1 MAADS
6 ENGKGRGVL
15 QDVNVGWS
23 RLLKGRDGA
32 MLGLI
37 SAGIG
42 LHAFNQFAIVAALP
56 PAAAEIGGAAYF
68 SWAYSLYFMGS
79 IAGGT
84 GAAALR
90 DRFGARASLVFS
102 TLLFAAGG
110 LLALAAPAF
119 SWIMA
124 GRLLQ
129 GVADG
134 LIVAICYSLIPANF
148 PSALI
153 ARVFAVEAIVWA
165 VAAIAGPLAGG
176 YLTEAFSWRASFLAV
191 APFVLLLPVLALAAR
206 PRVTEAAPVP
216 LSSATIAL
224 CLAASFVLSLSSV
237 ATGGAMQAAAIVAG
251 AALFL
256 AVLKLDGKIGPKLFP
271 AGAFR
276 LGSVLGHG
284 FWVLF
289 LMSASHS
296 VGSVYLA
303 LMIGAVFDFR
313 PAVVG
318 YVVVIMALTWSAVAV
333 LASRVV
339 APAPRHM
346 WMRSGA
352 LFQLAG
358 FLALGTAFATSSVTL
373 LVLGQVAVGTGFG
386 TAWASVNQAAM
397 EAAGRAERD
406 LTSAL
411 LPTISTAGYAIG
423 AGISGMI
430 ATATGQVA
438 ALENGGAGGPAFW
451 LYGTAAA
458 GAAVTFLL
466 GFGVRLK
473 EA

>member
-1 MAADS
+1 M
-6 ENGKGRGVL
+6 L
-15 QDVNVGWS
+15 QEMDAGWS
-23 RLLKGRDGA
+23 RLLSGRDGA
-32 MLGLI
+32 MLALI

-56 PAAAEIGGAAYF
+56 PAAEQIGGTQYF
-68 SWAYSLYFMGS
+68 SWAYTLYFLGS

-90 DRFGARASLVFS
+90 DRFGTRAGLVVSTLVFA
-102 TLLFAAGG
+102 FGG
-110 LLALAAPAF
+110 LMAFAAPAF

-129 GVADG
+129 GIADG
-134 LIVAICYSLIPANF
+134 LIVAVCYSLIPANF
-148 PSALI
+148 SSALV

-176 YLTEAFSWRASFLAV
+176 LLTEAYSWRAAFLAV
-191 APFVLLLPVLALAAR
+191 APFVLLLPVFAFAAR

-216 LSSATIAL
+216 LSFATITL

-237 ATGGAMQAAAIVAG
+237 ATGGVMQAVAIAAG
-251 AALFL
+251 AGLFVPALR
-256 AVLKLDGKIGPKLFP
+256 LDGRIGPRLFP

-303 LMIGAVFDFR
+303 VMIGAVFDFR
-313 PAVVG
+313 PSVVG
-318 YVVVIMALTWSAVAV
+318 YLVVLMALTWSVVAV
-333 LASRVV
+333 IASRV
-339 APAPRHM
+339 AAREARHG
-346 WMRSGA
+346 WMRSGP
-352 LFQLAG
+352 LFQLFG
-358 FLALGTAFATSSVTL
+358 FLSLGASFATGHVLL
-373 LVLGQVAVGTGFG
+373 LVLGQVAIGVGFG
-386 TAWASVNQAAM
+386 TAWANVNQAAM
-397 EAAGRAERD
+397 EAADRVERD
-406 LTSAL
+406 LASAL

-423 AGISGMI
+423 AGVAGMI
-430 ATATGQVA
+430 ATATGLVSALATGDA
-438 ALENGGAGGPAFW
+438 AGPAFW

-458 GAAVTFLL
+458 GAALTFLF

>member
-1 MAADS
+1 M
-6 ENGKGRGVL
+6 GKGRDVL
-15 QDVNVGWS
+15 QDANTGQRDEGWS

-32 MLGLI
+32 MLALI

-56 PAAAEIGGAAYF
+56 PAAAETGGTGHF
-68 SWAYSLYFMGS
+68 SWAYTLYFLGS

-90 DRFGARASLVFS
+90 DRFGARASLTFS
-102 TLLFAAGG
+102 TLVFALGG
-110 LLALAAPAF
+110 LLALSAPAF

-129 GVADG
+129 GMADG

-153 ARVFAVEAIVWA
+153 ARVFAVEAVIWA
-165 VAAIAGPLAGG
+165 VAAIGGPLAGG
-176 YLTEAFSWRASFLAV
+176 ILTEAFSWRAAFLA
-191 APFVLLLPVLALAAR
+191 ASPFVLLLPAFTLVVK
-206 PRVTEAAPVP
+206 PRVTDAAPVP
-216 LSSATIAL
+216 LPAATIAL

-237 ATGGAMQAAAIVAG
+237 ATGGAMQAAAIAAG
-251 AALFL
+251 AGLFM
-256 AVLKLDGKIGPKLFP
+256 AVLKLDGRLGPRLFP

-276 LGSVLGHG
+276 FGSVLGHG
-284 FWVLF
+284 FRVLF

-296 VGSVYLA
+296 IGAVYLA
-303 LMIGAVFDFR
+303 LMAGTVFDFR
-313 PAVVG
+313 PAIVG
-318 YVVVIMALTWSAVAV
+318 YVVVTMALTWSAVAV

-339 APAPRHM
+339 ALGPRHA

-352 LFQLAG
+352 LFQIFG
-358 FLALGTAFATSSVTL
+358 FLALGTAFSMQSVTL
-373 LVLGQVAVGTGFG
+373 LVLGQMAIGTGFG
-386 TAWASVNQAAM
+386 TAWANFNQAAM
-397 EAAGRAERD
+397 EAAGKAERD

-423 AGISGMI
+423 AGIAGTI
-430 ATATGQVA
+430 ATATGLVP
-438 ALENGGAGGPAFW
+438 ALESGDAGGPVFW

-458 GAAVTFLL
+458 GAALTFLF

-473 EA
+473 GG

>member
-1 MAADS
+1 MD
-6 ENGKGRGVL
+6 KGQGVL
-15 QDVNVGWS
+15 QEIDVGWS
-23 RLLKGRDGA
+23 RLLKGREGA

-56 PAAAEIGGAAYF
+56 PAAKEIGGTTYF
-68 SWAYSLYFMGS
+68 SWAYTLYFLGS

-84 GAAALR
+84 GAAAMR
-90 DRFGARASLVFS
+90 DRFGARFVLVVSALIFA
-102 TLLFAAGG
+102 LGGLFA
-110 LLALAAPAF
+110 LSAPAF

-148 PSALI
+148 PSGLI
-153 ARVFAVEAIVWA
+153 AKVFAVEAIVWA

-176 YLTEAFSWRASFLAV
+176 LLTEAYSWRASFLAV
-191 APFVLLLPVLALAAR
+191 SPFVALLAGFALTAR

-216 LSSATIAL
+216 LSAATISL

-237 ATGGAMQAAAIVAG
+237 VSGGAMQAMAVVVGAG
-251 AALFL
+251 LFL
-256 AVLKLDGKIGPKLFP
+256 PALKLDGRIGPKLFP
-271 AGAFR
+271 QGAFR
-276 LGSVLGHG
+276 LGSVVGHG

-318 YVVVIMALTWSAVAV
+318 YLVVTMALSWSLVAV
-333 LASRVV
+333 VASRVT
-339 APAPRHM
+339 APGARHR

-352 LFQLAG
+352 LFQLFG
-358 FLALGTAFATSSVTL
+358 FLCLGAAFASGS
-373 LVLGQVAVGTGFG
+373 LVLLLAGQVAIGTGFG
-386 TAWASVNQAAM
+386 VAWASVNQAAM
-397 EAAGRAERD
+397 EAAARQERD
-406 LTSAL
+406 LASAL

-423 AGISGMI
+423 AGIAGMI
-430 ATATGQVA
+430 ASATGLVS
-438 ALENGGAGGPAFW
+438 ALENGGAGGPACW

-458 GAAVTFLL
+458 GALLTFLL
-466 GFGVRLK
+466 GFGVRLGK
-473 EA
+473 V